1 MKDKKETP
9 SHSPKSSGGIEIM
22 QVKNTKA
29 LQYFIL
35 IKYSFLLQI
44 KVINLFYNNIGG
56 LQYDRVYRS

>member
-29 LQYFIL
+29 LQYFEIL
-35 IKYSFLLQI
+35 LPPNLLI
-44 KVINLFYNNIGG
+44 LKIV
-56 LQYDRVYRS
+56 SC